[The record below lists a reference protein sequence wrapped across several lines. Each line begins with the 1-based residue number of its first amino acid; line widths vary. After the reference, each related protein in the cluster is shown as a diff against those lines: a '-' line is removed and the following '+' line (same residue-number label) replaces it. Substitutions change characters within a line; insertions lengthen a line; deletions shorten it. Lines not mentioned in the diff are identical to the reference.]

1 MLSEKSKIPE
11 EEQKQ
16 VDDITKNI
24 ETGLKKTDDDVKDKK
39 DGIAAVNSINTV
51 DENANTIIPNNAESG
66 VDEIDKTDKSDDK
79 SDDKSASTADKT
91 NMNINENMKI
101 AISGTGVS

>member
-1 MLSEKSKIPE
+1 MLSEKSKIS
-11 EEQKQ
+11 EEQQKE

-66 VDEIDKTDKSDDK
+66 VDEIDKTDKL
-79 SDDKSASTADKT
+79 DDKSASTVDKT

>member
-1 MLSEKSKIPE
+1 MLSEKSKIS
-11 EEQKQ
+11 EEQQKE

-24 ETGLKKTDDDVKDKK
+24 ETGLKKTDDEVKDKK

-79 SDDKSASTADKT
+79 SASTADKT

>member
-1 MLSEKSKIPE
+1 MLLSEKSKIS
-11 EEQKQ
+11 EEQQKE

-66 VDEIDKTDKSDDK
+66 VDEIDKTYKSDDN
-79 SDDKSASTADKT
+79 SASTADKT

>member
-1 MLSEKSKIPE
+1 MLLSEKSKIS
-11 EEQKQ
+11 EEQQKE

-66 VDEIDKTDKSDDK
+66 VDEIDKTYK